1 MPPRSIFMSL
11 KQKLQEDLK
20 AAMKGGEKLR
30 TMALRGILSEV
41 TRVEK
46 DVRHEATDDEVIQV
60 IKRERA
66 RRAESLEFARKAN
79 RADLIEQNETEAKV
93 LDSYLP
99 AAASSDEVRAAIAE
113 IIAGGA
119 VQMGP
124 VMKALRERFGST
136 LDGKVASDL
145 VKQALAPR

>member
-1 MPPRSIFMSL
+1 MSL

-30 TMALRGILSEV
+30 LMAIRGIISEV

-46 DVRHEATDDEVIQV
+46 DVPHEATDAEVIQV

-66 RRAESLEFARKAN
+66 RREESLEFARKAN

-93 LDSYLP
+93 LESYLP
-99 AAASSDEVRAAIAE
+99 VAASADDVRAAIAE
-113 IIAGGA
+113 IVAGGEN
-119 VQMGP
+119 QMGP
-124 VMKALRERFGST
+124 VMKALRDRFGAA

-145 VKQALAPR
+145 AKEALAKK